1 MEAHKIKWI
10 EFLFFPIMFFLPLV
24 LNVILSLFN
33 NLFGHNIFN
42 SIGSKD
48 MGILLDFIISLVIIL
63 LFLLLNK
70 NNILKLKSAIVYLKM
85 YWKSILII
93 LISVRVIFEG
103 INKLITFFDSQWSLS
118 STENQSQINNWINE
132 PNSLSIAIITFFSIV
147 IIGPMLEEILYRH
160 LIIGELSK
168 IFPYRLMS
176 IVSLF
181 IFALIH
187 VESIKSLDEIILYL
201 ILGFPIVFVYI
212 KSNFNV
218 YASIF
223 VHIFMNFIS
232 YTYILLT

>member
-1 MEAHKIKWI
+1 
-10 EFLFFPIMFFLPLV
+10 
-24 LNVILSLFN
+24 
-33 NLFGHNIFN
+33 
-42 SIGSKD
+42 
-48 MGILLDFIISLVIIL
+48 
-63 LFLLLNK
+63 
-70 NNILKLKSAIVYLKM
+70 M

-118 STENQSQINNWINE
+118 NTENQSQINNWINE

-176 IVSLF
+176 IISLF

-187 VESIKSLDEIILYL
+187 VESITSLDEIILYL